1 MYLFVKDNRFKMKM
15 WSDSRLVNKQAI
27 FCLCTKC
34 IKEDET
40 IGTVCPTHKRFM
52 EATRYLQVT
61 APVFA
66 CADFKET
73 PLRDNVLDTLY
84 EPSQESVEHYR
95 AKFAVDWETQKK
107 LWNIDDNL
115 QPIGQPKV
123 I

>member
-1 MYLFVKDNRFKMKM
+1 M
-15 WSDSRLVNKQAI
+15 WSDSRLVNKQGI

-40 IGTVCPTHKRFM
+40 LGMVCPVHKQFM
-52 EATRYLQVT
+52 KATRLLNVA

-66 CADFKET
+66 CLDFQAN
-73 PLRDNVLDTLY
+73 PLRDNTLDTLY

-95 AKFAVDWETQKK
+95 AKFAEDWETQKK
-107 LWNIDDNL
+107 IWGLDDNL
-115 QPIGQPKV
+115 QPIKEAKV